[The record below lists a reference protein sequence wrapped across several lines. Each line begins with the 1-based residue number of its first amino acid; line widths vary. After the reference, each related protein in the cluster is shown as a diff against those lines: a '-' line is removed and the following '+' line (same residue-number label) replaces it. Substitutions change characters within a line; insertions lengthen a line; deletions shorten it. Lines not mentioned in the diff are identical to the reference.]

1 MTAFAWMAGLLGMV
15 GGEEKSKTG
24 GERFGPQAAS

>member
-24 GERFGPQAAS
+24 GKRSSLPAAS